1 MNLVVTIGLF
11 FSLLVNS
18 GLAFIKP
25 IENLF
30 VVGAKENNKIPF
42 VKQPYSTQPT
52 PKSNYKKF
60 NPLASASVIYDTGS
74 GTNLL
79 EKDISTPKP
88 IASLAKLMTALVI
101 MESHKP
107 NEVVTVGKLPAL
119 GPEDQKLGLV
129 EGEEITVGELLKAI
143 LIYSANDAANAL
155 AIYDSGS
162 VEDFSKKMND
172 KAKLW
177 GMTNSNFDEPSG
189 LSSKNTSTP
198 KDLIKL
204 ASVLSTNQTF
214 KEITSTANSK
224 IFNQDG
230 KAYNLTTTNK
240 ILGSGGVVGMKTG
253 YTLDAGQC
261 LITAVERNGR
271 RIITVVLNSPDRFQE
286 NKNMIEWA
294 FNNHIWQ

>member
-79 EKDISTPKP
+79 EKDISTPRP

-230 KAYNLTTTNK
+230 KAYTLTTTNK
-240 ILGSGGVVGMKTG
+240 ILGSVGVVGMKTG

-286 NKNMIEWA
+286 SKNMIEWA

>member
-162 VEDFSKKMND
+162 VEDFSKKMNG

-224 IFNQDG
+224 IFLAF
-230 KAYNLTTTNK
+230 KLSFTELC
-240 ILGSGGVVGMKTG
+240 ISS
-253 YTLDAGQC
+253 
-261 LITAVERNGR
+261 
-271 RIITVVLNSPDRFQE
+271 LNSVESFKRRFL
-286 NKNMIEWA
+286 N
-294 FNNHIWQ
+294 

>member
-30 VVGAKENNKIPF
+30 IVGAKENNKIPF

-60 NPLASASVIYDTGS
+60 NPLASASVIYDTSS

-79 EKDISTPKP
+79 EKDISTPRP

-230 KAYNLTTTNK
+230 KAYTLTTTNK
-240 ILGSGGVVGMKTG
+240 ILGSVGVVGMKTG

-286 NKNMIEWA
+286 SKNMIEWA

>member
-1 MNLVVTIGLF
+1 MNLVVSIGLF

-25 IENLF
+25 IENLY
-30 VVGAKENNKIPF
+30 VVGTKENNKIPF

-79 EKDISTPKP
+79 EKDISTPRP

-107 NEVVTVGKLPAL
+107 NEVVTIGKLPAL

-129 EGEEITVGELLKAI
+129 EGEEITVEELLKAI

-214 KEITSTANSK
+214 KEITSTTNSK

-230 KAYNLTTTNK
+230 KAYTLTTTNK

-286 NKNMIEWA
+286 SKNMIEWA

>member
-1 MNLVVTIGLF
+1 MNLVVSIGLF

-25 IENLF
+25 IQNLF

-42 VKQPYSTQPT
+42 VKQPYSAQPT

-60 NPLASASVIYDTGS
+60 NPSAAASVIYDTGS

-79 EKDISTPKP
+79 EKDISTPRP

-224 IFNQDG
+224 IYNQDG
-230 KAYNLTTTNK
+230 KAYTLTTTNK

-286 NKNMIEWA
+286 SKNMIEYS
-294 FNNHIWQ
+294 FNNYIWQ